1 MNADKLTLLHN
12 SHKQNTSEKQ
22 LCGNNLVAET
32 MQEDFL
38 GDAWMCQMVCWSH
51 FQHQEDLL

>member
-51 FQHQEDLL
+51 FQHQEDL